1 MVCAGA
7 AATRWS
13 RRGWAL
19 NNNPVS
25 EVYKLLWRIFEP
37 MLFTLSGYFLDV
49 SNKKS
54 SSIARYYNSKI
65 SEYPEL
71 TRKHARH

>member
-13 RRGWAL
+13 RRGWPI
-19 NNNPVS
+19 NNNPVA

-37 MLFTLSGYFLDV
+37 MLFTLSGYYFEV
-49 SNKKS
+49 FKIF
-54 SSIARYYNSKI
+54 SINIVLYYNIVNKI
-65 SEYPEL
+65 NFKGFNIFKY
-71 TRKHARH
+71 K

>member
-13 RRGWAL
+13 RRNWPI

-37 MLFTLSGYFLDV
+37 MLFTLSGYFIEVILF
-49 SNKKS
+49 
-54 SSIARYYNSKI
+54 
-65 SEYPEL
+65 L
-71 TRKHARH
+71 

>member
-1 MVCAGA
+1 MLQGRNNFIQILAGVAIMVCAGA

-13 RRGWAL
+13 RRGWIL

-49 SNKKS
+49 S
-54 SSIARYYNSKI
+54 
-65 SEYPEL
+65 E
-71 TRKHARH
+71 